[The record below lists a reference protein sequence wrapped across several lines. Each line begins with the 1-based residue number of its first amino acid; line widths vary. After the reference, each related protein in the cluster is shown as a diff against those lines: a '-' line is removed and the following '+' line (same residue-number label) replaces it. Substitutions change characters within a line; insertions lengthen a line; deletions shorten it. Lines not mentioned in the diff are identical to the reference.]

1 MRTTT
6 TFLLRHLA
14 STLFLFFH
22 VFNTHTQTIFP
33 WNGAFGGTG
42 VNRTYT
48 GTAIGGITMSATIV
62 NSENV
67 WQDGAPAFLAA
78 GLFVPGVGC
87 LGIGL
92 DNQGLLLSTD
102 WTTNTTKT
110 ITTTITFSQS
120 VGAVR
125 FRLYDVN
132 DDGFGSWNDR
142 VIIAATDDS
151 GGAVPV
157 YSELSCVLGLNGT
170 TTGSGTNTLTF
181 TSANTQGCLCN
192 GNNII
197 RVGND
202 VSGCNQI
209 KTITIRY
216 QSAVVPSN
224 FNTPKQYIVLSDLI
238 ANCAPLSI
246 ELSSFTVE
254 KADRMNLLKWETA
267 TETNNSH
274 FELERSTDGKNWG
287 KIITVTGAGTTTSPQ
302 AYMHYDADFDF
313 TINYYRL
320 KQVDFDG
327 HHRHSEIIVMDN
339 SSIPK
344 TVDRIVNTMGQ
355 PVDEEYKGL
364 KIYIYTDGT
373 IVKKIEQ

>member
-6 TFLLRHLA
+6 TFLLRYLA
-14 STLFLFFH
+14 CTLFLFFH
-22 VFNTHTQTIFP
+22 VFNTHAQTTFF
-33 WNGAFGGTG
+33 WNGTYGGTG
-42 VNRTYT
+42 ANRTYT

-67 WQDGAPAFLAA
+67 WQDGAPAFIAA

-110 ITTTITFSQS
+110 ITTTITFSHA

-142 VIIAATDDS
+142 IIISATDNL
-151 GGAVPV
+151 GAAVPV
-157 YSELSCVLGLNGT
+157 YSELSCVTGLNGT

-181 TSANTQGCLCN
+181 TSANSQGCLCN

-202 VSGCNQI
+202 LSGCNQL

-224 FNTPKQYIVLSDLI
+224 FNTPKQYIVVSNLI

-254 KADRMNLLKWETA
+254 KVDRMNLLKWETA
-267 TETNNSH
+267 TETDNSH
-274 FELERSTDGKNWG
+274 FELERSTDGISWER
-287 KIITVTGAGTTTSPQ
+287 IATVSGAGTTTVTQ
-302 AYMHYDADFDF
+302 AYMYYDSDFES
-313 TINYYRL
+313 TVNYYRL

-327 HHRHSEIIVMDN
+327 HHRHSFIITMDN
-339 SSIPK
+339 SLKAK
-344 TVDRIVNTMGQ
+344 TVDRIVNTMGEL
-355 PVDEEYKGL
+355 VDEAYRGL

-373 IVKKIEQ
+373 IIKKIE

>member
-14 STLFLFFH
+14 CTFFLFFH
-22 VFNTHTQTIFP
+22 VFNTHTQTIFT
-33 WNGAFGGTG
+33 WNGTYGGTG

-48 GTAIGGITMSATIV
+48 GTAIGGITMSATTV

-67 WQDGAPAFLAA
+67 WQDGSPRFLSA

-110 ITTTITFSQS
+110 ITTTITFSHA

-142 VIIAATDDS
+142 VIISATDNL
-151 GGAVPV
+151 GVPVPV

-170 TTGSGTNTLTF
+170 TTGSGTTTLTF

-202 VSGCNQI
+202 ASGCYQI
-209 KTITIRY
+209 RTITIRY
-216 QSAVVPSN
+216 QSAVVPSS
-224 FNTPKQYIVLSDLI
+224 FNTPKQYIVVSDLI
-238 ANCAPLSI
+238 ANCAPLAI

-254 KADRMNLLKWETA
+254 KVDRMNLVKWETA

-274 FELERSTDGKNWG
+274 FDLERSTDGVIW
-287 KIITVTGAGTTTSPQ
+287 KIITTVSGAGTTTSPQ
-302 AYMHYDADFDF
+302 NYMHYDADFES
-313 TINYYRL
+313 TVNYYRL

-327 HHRHSEIIVMDN
+327 HHNHSDIVFMDN
-339 SSIPK
+339 TQMTKI
-344 TVDRIVNTMGQ
+344 VDKIVNTMGQ
-355 PVDEEYKGL
+355 PVDERYKGL
-364 KIYIYTDGT
+364 KIYVYTDGT
-373 IVKKIEQ
+373 IVKKIE